1 MEKEKQYKNAGSAP
15 HPPRSASPLRSS
27 KNLGGLSWLRWPLE
41 HYSIMLLIIAILFML
56 GIYGMHIMPKD
67 EFPHATI
74 RQGVVVAVYPGATSE
89 EIEQQVARPLER
101 YLFTFGEVKRSK
113 TTTTSQNDM
122 CIAMVELNDDV
133 NNKDEVWSKIKHGLN
148 AFKSQL
154 PAGVL
159 AIVVNDDFG
168 NTSALLIAI
177 ESGQRSYRELR
188 EYSDNLSDRLRRIP
202 SVANVK
208 LFGEQKEQ
216 ISLYVDRQRLQAY
229 GIGQQM
235 LFSRL
240 QSQGI
245 TTMSGSISD
254 DDQQVPIHV
263 EATENSVEEVANQ
276 IIFSDPATG
285 NVVRVRDVAR
295 VVREYDS
302 NSSRIEQDGH
312 PCVLLSMEMTPGN
325 NVVQYGAEVDR
336 VLKEFRESEL
346 PDDVTITRIADKPK
360 VVSMSITSFLRDL
373 LISMAVIILV
383 MMVLFPLRS
392 AIVAAITIPLSTF
405 VSVAIMYMVGIE
417 LNIVTLAALIVVL
430 GMIVDNAIVV
440 IDGYL
445 EYLGKGYEPKEAAIE
460 SARQYFMPMMLATLC
475 ICAIFYPFLITMKGV
490 FHDCLEDFPWTITI
504 NLMVSLV
511 LAVTVIPFLE
521 VKIIKKPQQQTH
533 PLPLPAVRGVITS
546 AAEEPADSPPSQ
558 RGAGGGSI
566 TRWVQKTYDG
576 VLNKTFRHPWLTMLI
591 GLGVILLSLI
601 IVPAL
606 KIRLFPYADRDQ
618 FAVEIFLPDGKGLKE
633 TEAVADSV
641 YRVLS
646 NDERITGIT
655 SFIGCSS
662 PRFMDAYAPQMA
674 GKNYAQFIVNTTSD
688 KATLELLANY
698 QPQLSEAFP
707 NAYVKFKRLDYLSV
721 PELEYRFYSD
731 NLDSLHVVAE
741 RLMERMREMPE
752 LEWVHTDFLQP
763 YPIINVE
770 LDPVASA
777 QLGLTRTTAAIALS
791 ATTSDLRV
799 GQIWERRQVGDHS
812 SGMGDYELPIVVKDH
827 ADITFSDIQNVG
839 IATPVTMLSGG
850 LNTTNSTVPLRQVAK
865 VTPKWTESRIMH
877 RGGERCITVTAQFK
891 QGVFTSPVE
900 QRIASIMQR
909 EIKLPQGVRCEVGG
923 EIEYGDEA
931 LPQIFGGIAIA
942 MLIVFFFLLFNF
954 KKYGITLVCMV
965 ALALMIPGALIGLG
979 LMNRALGLTSIFGLI
994 TLMGMIMRNEILI
1007 FEHANELVKR
1017 SLTPNPSPK
1026 ERGVDTLASEEGNLQ
1041 DYSLPSP
1048 LGEGQG
1054 VRLYNEAVR
1063 QAAYDAGKR
1072 RMVPIFLTTATT
1084 AVGVV
1089 PMIIAQSSF
1098 WMPVGVTIF
1107 AGGIGSLILVVTML
1121 PVVYWKVNLKKKEN
1135 PPPSPSL

>member
-1 MEKEKQYKNAGSAP
+1 MNKVN
-15 HPPRSASPLRSS
+15 
-27 KNLGGLSWLRWPLE
+27 WLRWPIE
-41 HYSIMLLIIAILFML
+41 HYSITLLIIGILFGL
-56 GIYGMHIMPKD
+56 GIYGMYVMPKD

-74 RQGVVVAVYPGATSE
+74 RQGVLVAVYPGATSE

-101 YLFTFGEVKRSK
+101 YLFTYGEVKRSK

-122 CIAMVELNDDV
+122 CIAMVELNDNV

-154 PAGVL
+154 PSGVL

-168 NTSALLIAI
+168 NTSALLLSI
-177 ESGQRSYRELR
+177 ESGQRSYRELKK
-188 EYSDNLSDRLRRIP
+188 YSDDLSDRLRRIP

-208 LFGEQKEQ
+208 MFGEQKEQ
-216 ISLYVDRQRLQAY
+216 ITLYVDRQRLQAY

-240 QSQGI
+240 QAQGI
-245 TTMSGSISD
+245 TTMSGNISD

-263 EATENSVEEVANQ
+263 EATENSVEEIANQ

-285 NVVRVRDVAR
+285 KVARVRDVAR
-295 VVREYDS
+295 VVREYDTQ
-302 NSSRIEQDGH
+302 SSRIEQNGH
-312 PCVLLSMEMTPGN
+312 SCVLLSMEMTPGN
-325 NVVQYGAEVDR
+325 NVVQYGKEVEDVLSSFAAE
-336 VLKEFRESEL
+336 EL
-346 PDDVTITRIADKPK
+346 PDDVTVTRIADKPK
-360 VVSMSITSFLRDL
+360 VVALSVSSFLRDL
-373 LISMAVIILV
+373 LISMAIIILV

-392 AIVAAITIPLSTF
+392 AIVAAVTIPLSTF
-405 VSVAIMYMVGIE
+405 VSVAIMYMAGIE

-445 EYLGKGYEPKEAAIE
+445 EYLGKGCEPKDAAIE

-475 ICAIFYPFLITMKGV
+475 ICAIFFPFLITMKGM
-490 FHDCLEDFPWTITI
+490 FLDALQDFPWTITI
-504 NLMVSLV
+504 NLMASLI

-521 VKIIKKPQQQTH
+521 TRIIKPGKVSTDGN
-533 PLPLPAVRGVITS
+533 AITK
-546 AAEEPADSPPSQ
+546 
-558 RGAGGGSI
+558 
-566 TRWVQKTYDG
+566 WVQKTYDG
-576 VLNKTFRHPWLTMLI
+576 VLDKTFRHPWMTMLI
-591 GLGVILLSLI
+591 GLGLILLSLV
-601 IVPAL
+601 IVPTL

-618 FAVEIFLPDGKGLKE
+618 LAVEIFLPDGKGMAE
-633 TEAVADSV
+633 TEMIADSV
-641 YRVLS
+641 YNVLRP
-646 NDERITGIT
+646 DERITGIT

-688 KATLELLANY
+688 KATLDLLAEY
-698 QPQLSEAFP
+698 QPRLSEAFP
-707 NAYVKFKRLDYLSV
+707 NAYVKFKRLDYMSV
-721 PELEYRFYSD
+721 PELEYRFYGD
-731 NLDSLHVVAE
+731 NLDSLHMVAE
-741 RLMERMREMPE
+741 RMMERMRKMPE

-777 QLGLTRTTAAIALS
+777 QLGITRTTAAMALS
-791 ATTSDLRV
+791 ATSSDLRV
-799 GQIWERRQVGDHS
+799 GQLWE
-812 SGMGDYELPIVVKDH
+812 GDYELPIVVRDN
-827 ADITFSDIQNVG
+827 ADMTYSDIQNLG
-839 IATPVTMLSGG
+839 IATPVSMLSGG
-850 LNTTNSTVPLRQVAK
+850 LNSTNSTVPLRQIAK

-877 RGGERCITVTAQFK
+877 RGGERCITVTAQFA
-891 QGVFTSPVE
+891 QGVYTSPVE
-900 QRIASIMQR
+900 QRLAKMMQE
-909 EIKLPQGVRCEVGG
+909 EILIPQGVRCEVGG

-931 LPQIFGGIAIA
+931 LPQIFGGITIA

-954 KKYGITLVCMV
+954 KKYGITLVCMA
-965 ALALMIPGALIGLG
+965 ALGLMIPGALIGLG

-1007 FEHANELVKR
+1007 FEHANNLVK
-1017 SLTPNPSPK
+1017 K
-1026 ERGVDTLASEEGNLQ
+1026 HMEEHGNWT
-1041 DYSLPSP
+1041 
-1048 LGEGQG
+1048 
-1054 VRLYNEAVR
+1054 VNRKAYNEAVR

-1121 PVVYWKVNLKKKEN
+1121 PVIYWKVNLK
-1135 PPPSPSL
+1135 